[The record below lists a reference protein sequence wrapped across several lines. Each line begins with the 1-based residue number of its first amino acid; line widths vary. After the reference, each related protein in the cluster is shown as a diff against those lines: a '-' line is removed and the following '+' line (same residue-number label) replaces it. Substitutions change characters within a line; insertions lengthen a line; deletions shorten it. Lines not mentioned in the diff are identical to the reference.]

1 MIRSHLPLNALL
13 AFEASAR
20 HLSFTSA
27 GVELRV
33 TQAAVSHQ
41 VKALEELLG
50 VKLFRRLPRGLALT
64 DEGLVLLP
72 VLSETFDRVQATL
85 DRFTGGK
92 FRESVTVGAVGT
104 FATRWLLPRLPSF
117 HKAHPNI
124 DLRIYTNNNR
134 VDIAGEGLDFAIRF
148 GDGSWHGTNAVE
160 LLSAPHSPACA
171 LEIANRL
178 RRPEDLLREVLLR
191 SYRVDEWE
199 RWFASIGIAS
209 AQARGPVFDSSNG
222 LAEVA
227 IQGQGVA
234 LLPIRMFA
242 RELESGQLVQ
252 PFKNEIALGRYWLT
266 SLKSKPPTAG
276 MKVFQQWLLQG
287 CLERAQA
294 VTESAT

>member
-72 VLSETFDRVQATL
+72 VLSETFDRIQATL
-85 DRFTGGK
+85 DQFTGGK
-92 FRESVTVGAVGT
+92 FREAVTVGAVGT
-104 FATRWLLPRLPSF
+104 FATRWLLPRLSSF
-117 HKAHPNI
+117 RRAHPNI

-134 VDIAGEGLDFAIRF
+134 VDLAGEGLDFAIRF
-148 GDGSWHGTNAVE
+148 GDGSWHGTDAVE
-160 LLSAPHSPACA
+160 LLAAPHSPVCA
-171 LEIANRL
+171 PETAKRL
-178 RRPEDLLREVLLR
+178 RQPADLLGEVLLR
-191 SYRVDEWE
+191 SYRIDEWE
-199 RWFASIGIAS
+199 RWFASVGIAS
-209 AQARGPVFDSSNG
+209 AQARGPVFDSSAG

-227 IQGQGVA
+227 ILGQGIA
-234 LLPIRMFA
+234 LLPIKMFA

-252 PFKNEIALGRYWLT
+252 PFRNEIALGRYWLT

-276 MKVFQQWLLQG
+276 MKAFQQWLLEACREAAQG
-287 CLERAQA
+287 A
-294 VTESAT
+294 TEPAA

>member
-27 GVELRV
+27 GAELRV

-50 VKLFRRLPRGLALT
+50 IKLFRRLPRGLALT
-64 DEGLVLLP
+64 DEGLALLP
-72 VLSETFDRVQATL
+72 VLTEAFDRIQATL
-85 DRFTGGK
+85 DQFTGGK
-92 FRESVTVGAVGT
+92 FREAVTVGSVGT

-117 HKAHPNI
+117 RRAHPNI

-134 VDIAGEGLDFAIRF
+134 VDLAGEGLDFAIRF
-148 GDGSWHGTNAVE
+148 GDGSWHGTDAVA
-160 LLSAPHSPACA
+160 LLSASHSPACA
-171 LEIANRL
+171 PEIAKRL
-178 RRPEDLLREVLLR
+178 RGPEDLVGEVLLR
-191 SYRVDEWE
+191 SYRIDEWE
-199 RWFASIGIAS
+199 RWFASIGIVS
-209 AQARGPVFDSSNG
+209 AQPRGPVLDSSTS

-242 RELESGQLVQ
+242 RELEQGQLIQ
-252 PFKNEIALGRYWLT
+252 PFKDEIALGSYWLM
-266 SLKSKPPTAG
+266 SLKSKTQSAG
-276 MKVFQQWLLQG
+276 MKAFQGWLMEE
-287 CLERAQA
+287 CRAVEKDTA
-294 VTESAT
+294 KSAL

>member
-27 GVELRV
+27 GLELRV

-41 VKALEELLG
+41 VKALEEQLG
-50 VKLFRRLPRGLALT
+50 VKLFRRLPRGLTLT

-72 VLSETFDRVQATL
+72 VLTETFDRIQTTL
-85 DRFTGGK
+85 GQFTGGK
-92 FRESVTVGAVGT
+92 FHEAVTVGAVGT

-117 HKAHPNI
+117 RKTHPNI
-124 DLRIYTNNNR
+124 DLRIYANNNR
-134 VDIAGEGLDFAIRF
+134 VDLAGEGLDFAIRF
-148 GDGSWHGTNAVE
+148 GDGSWHGTDAIE

-171 LEIANRL
+171 PEIAKRL
-178 RRPEDLLREVLLR
+178 QQPADLLKEVLLR
-191 SYRVDEWE
+191 SYRIDEWE
-199 RWFASIGIAS
+199 RWLASAGITS
-209 AQARGPVFDSSNG
+209 AQARGPVFDSSAN

-227 IQGQGVA
+227 IEGQGVA

-242 RELESGQLVQ
+242 RELESRQLVQ
-252 PFKNEIALGRYWLT
+252 PFKNEIALGQYWLT

-276 MKVFQQWLLQG
+276 MKAFQQWLLQA
-287 CLERAQA
+287 CREQA
-294 VTESAT
+294 PGAAESVV

>member
-27 GVELRV
+27 GGELRV

-41 VKALEELLG
+41 VKALEDLLG
-50 VKLFRRLPRGLALT
+50 LKLFRRLPRGLALT

-72 VLSETFDRVQATL
+72 VLTETFDRIQATL
-85 DRFTGGK
+85 DQFTGGK
-92 FRESVTVGAVGT
+92 FREAVTVGAVGT

-117 HKAHPNI
+117 RKAHPNI

-134 VDIAGEGLDFAIRF
+134 VDLAGEGLDFAVRF
-148 GDGSWHGTNAVE
+148 GDGSWHGTDAIE

-171 LEIANRL
+171 PEIAKRL
-178 RRPEDLLREVLLR
+178 RQPEDLLREVLLR
-191 SYRVDEWE
+191 SYRTDEWE

-209 AQARGPVFDSSNG
+209 PQARGAVFDSSG
-222 LAEVA
+222 SLAEVA
-227 IQGQGVA
+227 IQGQGVV

-242 RELESGQLVQ
+242 RELEGGQLVQ

-266 SLKSKPPTAG
+266 SLKSKPQTAG
-276 MKVFQQWLLQG
+276 MKAFQQWLLRECREG
-287 CLERAQA
+287 EG
-294 VTESAT
+294 ATAPAA

>member
-27 GVELRV
+27 GLELRV

-72 VLSETFDRVQATL
+72 VLTETFDRIQATL
-85 DRFTGGK
+85 DQFTGGK
-92 FRESVTVGAVGT
+92 FREAVTVGAVGT
-104 FATRWLLPRLPSF
+104 FATRWLLPRLASF
-117 HKAHPNI
+117 RKAHPNI

-134 VDIAGEGLDFAIRF
+134 VDLAGEGLDFAIRF
-148 GDGSWHGTNAVE
+148 GDGSWHGAEAVE
-160 LLSAPHSPACA
+160 LLSAPHSPACTP
-171 LEIANRL
+171 EIAKRL
-178 RRPEDLLREVLLR
+178 RRPEDLLAEVLLR
-191 SYRVDEWE
+191 SYRIDEWE
-199 RWFASIGIAS
+199 RWFASVGIAS
-209 AQARGPVFDSSNG
+209 AQARGPVFDSSTA

-227 IQGQGVA
+227 VQGQGVA

-242 RELESGQLVQ
+242 RELESGHLVQ
-252 PFKNEIALGRYWLT
+252 PFKDEITLGRYWLT
-266 SLKSKPPTAG
+266 SLKSKPASAG
-276 MKVFQQWLLQG
+276 MKAFRHWLLQV
-287 CLERAQA
+287 CREQAQGMA
-294 VTESAT
+294 APAR